1 MAKRENFNEA
11 VQSEFDENVISIN
24 RSAKVV
30 KGGKNFSFGALVVV
44 GDHNGRVGYGYGKAN
59 EVSDAI
65 RKGGEA
71 ARRNLVTVPM
81 NGQTLPHEI
90 EVKFGGARVLLRP
103 ASSGTGLIAGGAV
116 RAILELAGVK
126 DVLAKSLGAAN
137 AANVAKAT
145 FKAIS
150 QLSSREEVYAR
161 RGIALPQA
169 AQVAN
174 CMNSAPTPVR
184 GSGASGSG
192 AATVPVSARRPVAE
206 RRGRSPAAVR
216 RCVRS
221 SRADR
226 FRCSVVCRSVAST
239 ARIMSN
245 ISWSI

>member
-1 MAKRENFNEA
+1 MAKRDNFNEA
-11 VQSEFDENVISIN
+11 AQSEFDESVISIN

-103 ASSGTGLIAGGAV
+103 ASSGTASSPAGAV

-126 DVLAKSLGAAN
+126 DVLAKSLGRGQCGQRGEGDVQGDLAAFEPRGGLRAPRHSD
-137 AANVAKAT
+137 AAGCSGGRAGRGK
-145 FKAIS
+145 
-150 QLSSREEVYAR
+150 QLNSEI
-161 RGIALPQA
+161 GIL
-169 AQVAN
+169 
-174 CMNSAPTPVR
+174 
-184 GSGASGSG
+184 GL
-192 AATVPVSARRPVAE
+192 
-206 RRGRSPAAVR
+206 
-216 RCVRS
+216 
-221 SRADR
+221 
-226 FRCSVVCRSVAST
+226 
-239 ARIMSN
+239 
-245 ISWSI
+245 

>member
-1 MAKRENFNEA
+1 MAKREIINEA
-11 VQSEFDENVISIN
+11 AASEFDESVIAIN

-71 ARRNLVTVPM
+71 ARRNLVKVPM

-103 ASSGTGLIAGGAV
+103 ASAGTGLIAGGAV

-126 DVLAKSLGAAN
+126 DVLAKSLGASN

-145 FKAIS
+145 FKAIEG
-150 QLSSREEVYAR
+150 LTTREMAYAR
-161 RGIALPQA
+161 RGIA
-169 AQVAN
+169 VK
-174 CMNSAPTPVR
+174 SA
-184 GSGASGSG
+184 
-192 AATVPVSARRPVAE
+192 
-206 RRGRSPAAVR
+206 
-216 RCVRS
+216 
-221 SRADR
+221 D
-226 FRCSVVCRSVAST
+226 
-239 ARIMSN
+239 N
-245 ISWSI
+245 N

>member
-1 MAKRENFNEA
+1 MAKRENFSEP
-11 VQSEFDENVISIN
+11 VQSEFDESVISIN

-44 GDHNGRVGYGYGKAN
+44 GDRNGRVGYGYGKAN

-71 ARRNLVTVPM
+71 ARRSLMKVPM
-81 NGQTLPHEI
+81 HGDTLPHEI

-145 FKAIS
+145 FKALS
-150 QLSSREEVYAR
+150 QLSTREEVYER
-161 RGIALPQA
+161 RGLELPKA
-169 AQVAN
+169 A
-174 CMNSAPTPVR
+174 
-184 GSGASGSG
+184 
-192 AATVPVSARRPVAE
+192 PVAE
-206 RRGRSPAAVR
+206 
-216 RCVRS
+216 
-221 SRADR
+221 
-226 FRCSVVCRSVAST
+226 T
-239 ARIMSN
+239 N
-245 ISWSI
+245 

>member
-1 MAKRENFNEA
+1 MARRENIGESA
-11 VQSEFDENVISIN
+11 PVSEFDENVIAIN

-44 GDHNGRVGYGYGKAN
+44 GDRNGRVGCGYGKAN
-59 EVSDAI
+59 EISDAI

-71 ARRNLVTVPM
+71 AKRNMIRIPL

-150 QLSSREEVYAR
+150 NLSTREKAYAK
-161 RGIALPQA
+161 RGL
-169 AQVAN
+169 
-174 CMNSAPTPVR
+174 S
-184 GSGASGSG
+184 
-192 AATVPVSARRPVAE
+192 VPA
-206 RRGRSPAAVR
+206 PAAD
-216 RCVRS
+216 
-221 SRADR
+221 A
-226 FRCSVVCRSVAST
+226 
-239 ARIMSN
+239 N
-245 ISWSI
+245 

>member
-1 MAKRENFNEA
+1 MAKREIINEA
-11 VQSEFDENVISIN
+11 AASEFDESVIAIN

-71 ARRNLVTVPM
+71 ARRNLVKVPM

-103 ASSGTGLIAGGAV
+103 ASAGTGLIAGGAV

-126 DVLAKSLGAAN
+126 DVLAKSLGASN

-150 QLSSREEVYAR
+150 GLSTRDMAYAR
-161 RGIALPQA
+161 RGIA
-169 AQVAN
+169 VK
-174 CMNSAPTPVR
+174 SA
-184 GSGASGSG
+184 
-192 AATVPVSARRPVAE
+192 
-206 RRGRSPAAVR
+206 
-216 RCVRS
+216 
-221 SRADR
+221 D
-226 FRCSVVCRSVAST
+226 
-239 ARIMSN
+239 N
-245 ISWSI
+245 N

>member
-1 MAKRENFNEA
+1 MARRENIGESA
-11 VQSEFDENVISIN
+11 PVSEFDENVIAIN

-44 GDHNGRVGYGYGKAN
+44 GDRNGRVGCGYGKAN
-59 EVSDAI
+59 EISDAI

-71 ARRNLVTVPM
+71 AKRNMIRIPL

-126 DVLAKSLGAAN
+126 DVLAKSLGASN

-150 QLSSREEVYAR
+150 SLSTREGAYAK
-161 RGIALPQA
+161 RGLSVPA
-169 AQVAN
+169 A
-174 CMNSAPTPVR
+174 
-184 GSGASGSG
+184 
-192 AATVPVSARRPVAE
+192 PVAE
-206 RRGRSPAAVR
+206 A
-216 RCVRS
+216 
-221 SRADR
+221 
-226 FRCSVVCRSVAST
+226 
-239 ARIMSN
+239 N
-245 ISWSI
+245 